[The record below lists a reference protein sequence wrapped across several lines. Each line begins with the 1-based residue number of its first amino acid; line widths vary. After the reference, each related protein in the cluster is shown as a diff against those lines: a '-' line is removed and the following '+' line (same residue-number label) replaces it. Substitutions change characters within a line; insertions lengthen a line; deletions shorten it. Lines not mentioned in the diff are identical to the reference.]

1 MTIGDK
7 IKYYRNVRGISQET
21 LGNLSGINSAT
32 IKKYEY
38 GIRNPKPD
46 QLIKIAEALGVSIS
60 VFLDYEIKTA
70 SDVLTLL
77 MKMYDATDM
86 TIDGTYDDSGMKNPD
101 TISIRFHNSE
111 INTLLSK
118 LEHIKDR
125 QQAIEEERNNANGLM
140 DEDLEELVE
149 SFTNSELN
157 LLMNTTDVRKKN

>member
-7 IKYYRNVRGISQET
+7 IKYFRNMRGISQET
-21 LGNLSGINSAT
+21 LGNLSEINSAT

-38 GIRNPKPD
+38 GIRNPKPE
-46 QLIKIAEALGVSIS
+46 QLNKIAEALGISIS
-60 VFLDYEIKTA
+60 IFLDYDIKTA

-86 TIDGTYDDSGMKNPD
+86 TIEGTYDESGMKDPN
-101 TISIRFHNSE
+101 TISIRFSNTE
-111 INTLLSK
+111 INALLSK

-125 QQAIEEERNNANGLM
+125 QQAIDTERNKVDGM
-140 DEDLEELVE
+140 IDEDIEELVK

-157 LLMNTTDVRKKN
+157 LLMNTTDVKKKK